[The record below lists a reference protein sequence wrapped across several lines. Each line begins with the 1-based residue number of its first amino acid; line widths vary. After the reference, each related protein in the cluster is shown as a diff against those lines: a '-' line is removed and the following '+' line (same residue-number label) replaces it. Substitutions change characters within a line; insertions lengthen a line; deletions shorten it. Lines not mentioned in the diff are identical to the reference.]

1 MLFPSCNI
9 FVLAV
14 QYAVNTICSS
24 LSKPSMPLLWFL
36 SAWFYDATIK
46 DLLAHV
52 SARPGDKLVNQGEAD
67 DRGTPNS

>member
-1 MLFPSCNI
+1 MLSPSCNI
-9 FVLAV
+9 CALAV
-14 QYAVNTICSS
+14 LYGVDTICSS
-24 LSKPSMPLLWFL
+24 LSKPSMPAWFL
-36 SAWFYDATIK
+36 SAWFYDTKIK